1 MEHGVKRLLALAV
14 VLCAAQA
21 SQAQVVISQVYGG
34 GGNSGAPLRS
44 DFIELHNTSAQ
55 EVSVAGWSVQ
65 YASAAGTSWQRT
77 ELSGS
82 IPAGGYYLVKQA
94 DGSNAAAPALPD
106 PDATGTIAMSGT
118 AGKVALVNN
127 GTALSGACPTGNV
140 DFIGFGSTASCAEG
154 SAPTPNLSNTTAA
167 LRADAGCTDTN
178 NNAADFTTG
187 TPAPRN
193 SATPANICGAAGQA
207 VLTAADISQDEASGA
222 FVFTFTLNQPA
233 GAGGVRVDWTTADGT
248 ATAGS
253 DYTAASGTLDIAE
266 GQTSTTVSVSV
277 IDDDIT
283 EADETF
289 FLQLSNVVGAV
300 LGRQQVQA
308 TIVNDDVSLTAIH
321 AIQGSGSRS
330 PMEGALVYTSG
341 IVTGVKS
348 AGFFLQARD
357 ADADADPATSEG
369 IYVYTGSAPPA
380 AAAVG
385 NEVRVS
391 GTVLEYVPSAD
402 PYQLSLTE
410 IGGAPTVSL
419 LSTGNALPAPIALT
433 PDFPSANG
441 GLEQLE
447 RLEGMRVN
455 AASLTVVAPTGGN
468 TNETSA
474 TGTSNG
480 ILHAVVT
487 GVARPFREPGIEAPT
502 PAPTGSSMPPIPQWD
517 ANPELFTLDSDS
529 LGDAAYTLDLSVGA
543 VITGYTGP
551 LDYGFRRYTLHRDPA
566 VAIQVTPGATPQ
578 AARPPTADEFTVAGY
593 NLERFF
599 DTTNDPAIG
608 EPVLT
613 AAAFER
619 RLAKASLTVR
629 DYLHLPDILAT
640 VEVENLSVLQTLATR
655 INADAVAAGASDPQY
670 VAYLEEG
677 NDVGGIDVGFLVKT
691 AAVASGVAR
700 VDVNAVTQHG
710 KDFTWVQP
718 DGQSSLLNDRP
729 PLALDAT
736 VHYADGRT
744 FPITVIAVHQR
755 SLSGVETD
763 DAAGERVRA
772 KRQKQAEYLAGVI
785 QQMQVADPER
795 RISVLGDFNAFQF
808 NDGYVDAMSVVMGT
822 PTPDAQTAVAGDG
835 IDLVDP
841 DLVNLGTLEEESQQ
855 YSFVFDGNAQTLD
868 HVLGN
873 EALLLA
879 ATSFGLDHARINAD
893 FPEVARNDA
902 ASPSR
907 LSDHDPV
914 VAYFEFRHR
923 ADLAVTAA
931 AVDPLARAGSPLRFT
946 AQLRNLG
953 PETAQFPGVGFA
965 LNGALP
971 DMAVTAP
978 AGWSCDTAQVSGG
991 NTSVACAAS
1000 SLAVDAV
1007 AAFSINATALT
1018 SQIGT
1023 QALLSVSASAQTF
1036 DPEPAN
1042 DHATAALQ
1050 VLGPIYTDLEVK
1062 LSGDA
1067 TINTRAF
1074 SAEYTATV
1082 INRGNLGR
1090 APNAWVRFSGNTMS
1104 ALTVVIPPPR
1114 WICWPEGSLRN
1125 LSYVCM
1131 APRVLDPGDGG
1142 TFRLRVPAKP
1152 TPASKVIEVKA
1163 EATTTV
1169 NEPDLTNNTAVF
1181 RTQVR

>member
-1 MEHGVKRLLALAV
+1 MKHGVERLLALAV
-14 VLCAAQA
+14 AVCAVQA
-21 SQAQVVISQVYGG
+21 APAQVVISQVYGG

-44 DFIELHNTSAQ
+44 DFIELHNTTAQ

-77 ELSGS
+77 ELTGS

-94 DGSNAAAPALPD
+94 DGGNAAAPALPD
-106 PDATGTIAMSGT
+106 PDATGTIAMSGS
-118 AGKVALVNN
+118 AGKVALVANA
-127 GTALSGACPTGNV
+127 TALSGACPTGNV
-140 DFIGFGSTASCAEG
+140 DFVGFGSTASCAEG
-154 SAPTPNLSNTTAA
+154 SAPTANLTNTTAA
-167 LRADAGCTDTN
+167 LRADGGCTDTD
-178 NNAADFTTG
+178 NNAADFATG

-193 SATPANICGAAGQA
+193 SASPANICGAAGQA
-207 VLTAADISQDEASGA
+207 VLTAADISQDEASGG

-233 GAGGVRVDWTTADGT
+233 AAGGVRVDWTTADGT
-248 ATAGS
+248 ASAGS
-253 DYTAASGTLDIAE
+253 DYTAASGTLTIAQ
-266 GQTSTTVSVSV
+266 GQTSATVSVQV
-277 IDDDIT
+277 IDDAVT

-289 FLQLSNVVGAV
+289 FLQLSNAAGAV

-330 PMEGALVYTSG
+330 PMEGALVYTRG

-357 ADADADPATSEG
+357 ADADADPASSEG

-391 GTVLEYVPSAD
+391 GTVLEYVPSTD
-402 PYQLSLTE
+402 PYQLPLTE
-410 IGGAPTVSL
+410 IGGAPTVAL
-419 LSTGNALPAPIALT
+419 LSTGNALPAPVALT
-433 PDFPSANG
+433 PDFPSASG

-447 RLEGMRVN
+447 RLEGMRVT

-502 PAPTGSSMPPIPQWD
+502 PAPSGSSMPPIPQWD

-529 LGDAAYTLDLSVGA
+529 LGGAAYTLDLSVGA

-566 VAIQVTPGATPQ
+566 VAIQVAPGQQPQ
-578 AARPPTADEFTVAGY
+578 AARLPTSDEFTVAGY

-599 DTTNDPAIG
+599 DTVNDPAIG

-640 VEVENLSVLQTLATR
+640 VEVENLSVLQTLAAR

-691 AAVASGVAR
+691 AAVTDGVAR
-700 VDVNAVTQHG
+700 VQVDAVTQHG
-710 KDFTWVQP
+710 KDTTWVQP

-736 VHYADGRT
+736 VHYVDGRT

-755 SLSGVETD
+755 SLNGAETD

-772 KRQKQAEYLAGVI
+772 KRQKQAEYLAGLI
-785 QQMQVADPER
+785 QQMQLADPER

-808 NDGYVDAMSVVMGT
+808 NDGYVDAMNVVTGT
-822 PTPDAQTAVAGDG
+822 PTPDAQTAVPGDG

-841 DLVNLGTLEEESQQ
+841 DLVNLGTLEAQGQE

-923 ADLAVTAA
+923 ADLAVTATA
-931 AVDPLARAGSPLRFT
+931 DTASVRAGAPLQYT
-946 AQLRNLG
+946 AQLSNLG
-953 PETAQFPGVGFA
+953 PETAEFPGVGLA
-965 LNGALP
+965 LNAALP

-978 AGWSCDTAQVSGG
+978 AGWSCDAAQVANG
-991 NTSVACAAS
+991 NTSVACTAS
-1000 SLAVDAV
+1000 TLAVQDRATFAVRATSLAAQ
-1007 AAFSINATALT
+1007 A
-1018 SQIGT
+1018 GT
-1023 QALLSVSASAQTF
+1023 QATLSVASSTQSF
-1036 DPEPAN
+1036 DPDASNDAAAASIAVQSAN
-1042 DHATAALQ
+1042 AA
-1050 VLGPIYTDLEVK
+1050 DLAIAV
-1062 LSGDA
+1062 SGDA
-1067 TINTRAF
+1067 SISPRTF
-1074 SAEYTATV
+1074 SADFTATLQN
-1082 INRGNLGR
+1082 IGNVR
-1090 APNAWVRFSGNTMS
+1090 AARPTVDFSGNTMTLLTAVVPPLGWVCLPHGS
-1104 ALTVVIPPPR
+1104 VRAVSYRCTALLP
-1114 WICWPEGSLRN
+1114 
-1125 LSYVCM
+1125 
-1131 APRVLDPGDGG
+1131 LDAGRKAV
-1142 TFRLRVPAKP
+1142 FRLRAPARP
-1152 TPASKVIEVKA
+1152 TPASRVIEVGA
-1163 EATTTV
+1163 SVRTDSPEA
-1169 NEPDLTNNTAVF
+1169 DLSNNTAAFQTRV
-1181 RTQVR
+1181 Q